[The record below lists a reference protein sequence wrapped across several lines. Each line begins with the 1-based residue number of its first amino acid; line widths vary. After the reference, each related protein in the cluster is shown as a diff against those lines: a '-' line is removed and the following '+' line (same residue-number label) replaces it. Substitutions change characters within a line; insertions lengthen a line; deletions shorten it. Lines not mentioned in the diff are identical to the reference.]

1 MESGFNGKYER
12 LNTSQGKTKEDS
24 EKHKK
29 D

>member
-1 MESGFNGKYER
+1 MESAFNGKYER
-12 LNTSQGKTKEDS
+12 LNTSQGKIKYDS